1 MRVGLVSDVHANRI
15 ALEAVLEA
23 MPPVDRL
30 VCAGDVVG
38 YNPHPADCVAAVRG
52 RSSLLAD
59 HAVDVPTPLPTV
71 RGNHDRTVE
80 TPERYRHNRMA
91 HAGLELARERLS
103 GDDRAWLANL
113 PEGRTLYDGRF
124 RMVHSHPERT
134 DEYVMP
140 GEFRLLAEHLG
151 GEAVLVL
158 GHTHVQHHERVDG
171 TLVVNP
177 GSVGQP
183 RDGDLRA
190 AFAVLD
196 LDGNDASVTEH
207 RVGYDIDRVREDVEA
222 AGLPSR
228 TGSRLE
234 RGE

>member
-1 MRVGLVSDVHANRI
+1 
-15 ALEAVLEA
+15 
-23 MPPVDRL
+23 
-30 VCAGDVVG
+30 
-38 YNPHPADCVAAVRG
+38 
-52 RSSLLAD
+52 
-59 HAVDVPTPLPTV
+59 
-71 RGNHDRTVE
+71 
-80 TPERYRHNRMA
+80 MA

-151 GEAVLVL
+151 DEAVLVL